1 MNANTIKEWR
11 NVDVDVFHSEIV
23 PRNKPVVLR
32 GLINDWPSVEQAKI
46 SDQSIVKYL
55 NQFNPDKAKWF
66 NQQYMQT
73 KSDKE
78 LTDLFLPILSE
89 KGINTE
95 KDYALKVVS
104 SIKLLIS

>member
-32 GLINDWPSVEQAKI
+32 GLINDWPSVEQANI

-55 NQFNPDKAKWF
+55 NQFNWTYID
-66 NQQYMQT
+66 
-73 KSDKE
+73 
-78 LTDLFLPILSE
+78 
-89 KGINTE
+89 
-95 KDYALKVVS
+95 DYNKQFE
-104 SIKLLIS
+104 